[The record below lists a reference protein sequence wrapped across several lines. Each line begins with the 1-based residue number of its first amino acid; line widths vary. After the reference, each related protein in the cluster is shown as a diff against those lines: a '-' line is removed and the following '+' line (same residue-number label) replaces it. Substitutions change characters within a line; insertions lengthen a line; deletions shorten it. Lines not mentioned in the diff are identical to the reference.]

1 MLAWAFADKPDMAL
15 LRSLFELRSVV
26 EPAAAAFAA
35 ERRDREDLKA
45 LKDALG
51 RMRRHTLSTEAGLTA
66 DRDFHGAILAAS
78 RNDALVT
85 LSAGITAAVAWTT
98 QLKQRDRALPRD
110 PIPEHAAV
118 YDAIADGDTVQA
130 AAAMRRPA
138 MARSGARMVTS
149 HLLATGLKTVMKA
162 SVDRVRPNE
171 AGDHPIVEKGHGTDD
186 TTRNAFPSGHTAGA
200 VAIAE
205 AVRHELP
212 GATVPARL
220 AAGAAGALQVTRG
233 AHYASDVVAGAAIGW
248 LSERLASWAMAA
260 AGGAIERRVE
270 ARAEARAE
278 AETEAHPS

>member
-1 MLAWAFADKPDMAL
+1 MNELPGREAALQSTGRRWRGAIGNMLGRAILSGEYAPGDVLPGEVVFAETNGVSRGAYREAVQGLIAKGLVESRPKTGTRVLPRRRWNMLDPDVLAWAFADKPDMAL

-118 YDAIADGDTVQA
+118 YDAIAEGDTAQA
-130 AAAMRRPA
+130 AAAMRRL
-138 MARSGARMVTS
+138 VD
-149 HLLATGLKTVMKA
+149 LALADTRAAL
-162 SVDRVRPNE
+162 
-171 AGDHPIVEKGHGTDD
+171 TD
-186 TTRNAFPSGHTAGA
+186 
-200 VAIAE
+200 
-205 AVRHELP
+205 
-212 GATVPARL
+212 
-220 AAGAAGALQVTRG
+220 
-233 AHYASDVVAGAAIGW
+233 
-248 LSERLASWAMAA
+248 
-260 AGGAIERRVE
+260 AIEG
-270 ARAEARAE
+270 
-278 AETEAHPS
+278 